1 MKSLIYKEIKKYWKY
16 LLIYFVFGI
25 VLNIANVITNIINQ
39 QIMDNVFYNNNLFL
53 FFNKYLYQY
62 IMLLAII
69 LYHNLSYSYINT
81 YVTSNID
88 CNIKLIFHRIFLH
101 YPEEFFYQK
110 SCMDIYYRI
119 FNDLK
124 TVYVYWI
131 NFFMTIPLSIF
142 YVICIFVIMFSWSTL
157 LSVLYI
163 VFMLINLMIINFTQK
178 KLYEISNQQKENE
191 QHMMNSFT
199 GDFNKITSIKSLG
212 IEEYILKSR
221 KQEFIN
227 LKNYNIK
234 SNFLMMVFGV
244 FADFGTYIWNILLVS
259 IGAVL
264 VCNSKM
270 IIGEYVTFS
279 TLTIMSNVKIKEI
292 FNIIYSYPVIKASYT
307 RINSYLSDKTCM
319 KNEIETIN
327 TNHDIITSKDNITI
341 QVLDLDYNYLDKKIF
356 ENESYVFQSPSIIN
370 VVGNNGSGKTTF
382 LKILDRLLLPK
393 KGSININNINYENIS
408 NKAFRESVFY
418 LEQSSKVFNM
428 TLRENIIFSNDKSLD
443 EIIMYYF
450 NQLGLNMDNFEKGLD
465 TKIENDGATLSIGTI
480 QKIAITRLFL
490 RKPKIILLDEPT
502 ASLDE
507 QTRDKFTLLIEKYI
521 KENNAICFNVTHDNK
536 INKGVNLLIGEKN
549 HESKNNT

>member
-1 MKSLIYKEIKKYWKY
+1 
-16 LLIYFVFGI
+16 
-25 VLNIANVITNIINQ
+25 
-39 QIMDNVFYNNNLFL
+39 
-53 FFNKYLYQY
+53 
-62 IMLLAII
+62 
-69 LYHNLSYSYINT
+69 
-81 YVTSNID
+81 
-88 CNIKLIFHRIFLH
+88 
-101 YPEEFFYQK
+101 
-110 SCMDIYYRI
+110 
-119 FNDLK
+119 
-124 TVYVYWI
+124 
-131 NFFMTIPLSIF
+131 
-142 YVICIFVIMFSWSTL
+142 
-157 LSVLYI
+157 
-163 VFMLINLMIINFTQK
+163 
-178 KLYEISNQQKENE
+178 
-191 QHMMNSFT
+191 
-199 GDFNKITSIKSLG
+199 
-212 IEEYILKSR
+212 
-221 KQEFIN
+221 
-227 LKNYNIK
+227 
-234 SNFLMMVFGV
+234 
-244 FADFGTYIWNILLVS
+244 
-259 IGAVL
+259 
-264 VCNSKM
+264 
-270 IIGEYVTFS
+270 
-279 TLTIMSNVKIKEI
+279 
-292 FNIIYSYPVIKASYT
+292 
-307 RINSYLSDKTCM
+307 M

>member
-1 MKSLIYKEIKKYWKY
+1 MCFTII
-16 LLIYFVFGI
+16 IYFF
-25 VLNIANVITNIINQ
+25 
-39 QIMDNVFYNNNLFL
+39 

-69 LYHNLSYSYINT
+69 LYLNLSYSYINT

-270 IIGEYVTFS
+270 TIGEYVTFS

>member
-1 MKSLIYKEIKKYWKY
+1 
-16 LLIYFVFGI
+16 
-25 VLNIANVITNIINQ
+25 
-39 QIMDNVFYNNNLFL
+39 
-53 FFNKYLYQY
+53 
-62 IMLLAII
+62 MLLAII
-69 LYHNLSYSYINT
+69 LYLNLSYSYINT

-270 IIGEYVTFS
+270 TIGEYVTFS

-319 KNEIETIN
+319 KNEIETI
-327 TNHDIITSKDNITI
+327 
-341 QVLDLDYNYLDKKIF
+341 
-356 ENESYVFQSPSIIN
+356 
-370 VVGNNGSGKTTF
+370 
-382 LKILDRLLLPK
+382 
-393 KGSININNINYENIS
+393 
-408 NKAFRESVFY
+408 
-418 LEQSSKVFNM
+418 
-428 TLRENIIFSNDKSLD
+428 
-443 EIIMYYF
+443 
-450 NQLGLNMDNFEKGLD
+450 
-465 TKIENDGATLSIGTI
+465 
-480 QKIAITRLFL
+480 
-490 RKPKIILLDEPT
+490 
-502 ASLDE
+502 
-507 QTRDKFTLLIEKYI
+507 
-521 KENNAICFNVTHDNK
+521 
-536 INKGVNLLIGEKN
+536 
-549 HESKNNT
+549 

>member
-1 MKSLIYKEIKKYWKY
+1 
-16 LLIYFVFGI
+16 
-25 VLNIANVITNIINQ
+25 
-39 QIMDNVFYNNNLFL
+39 
-53 FFNKYLYQY
+53 
-62 IMLLAII
+62 
-69 LYHNLSYSYINT
+69 
-81 YVTSNID
+81 
-88 CNIKLIFHRIFLH
+88 
-101 YPEEFFYQK
+101 
-110 SCMDIYYRI
+110 
-119 FNDLK
+119 
-124 TVYVYWI
+124 
-131 NFFMTIPLSIF
+131 
-142 YVICIFVIMFSWSTL
+142 
-157 LSVLYI
+157 
-163 VFMLINLMIINFTQK
+163 
-178 KLYEISNQQKENE
+178 
-191 QHMMNSFT
+191 MMNSFT

-270 IIGEYVTFS
+270 TIGEYVTFS

-393 KGSININNINYENIS
+393 KVQLI
-408 NKAFRESVFY
+408 
-418 LEQSSKVFNM
+418 L
-428 TLRENIIFSNDKSLD
+428 II
-443 EIIMYYF
+443 
-450 NQLGLNMDNFEKGLD
+450 
-465 TKIENDGATLSIGTI
+465 
-480 QKIAITRLFL
+480 
-490 RKPKIILLDEPT
+490 
-502 ASLDE
+502 
-507 QTRDKFTLLIEKYI
+507 
-521 KENNAICFNVTHDNK
+521 
-536 INKGVNLLIGEKN
+536 
-549 HESKNNT
+549 